1 MTIPKKITAL
11 LLALLAATPLF
22 AQDMIVRRDGT
33 IVASKV
39 MEISS
44 SEIKYK
50 KFTNPDGPL
59 YSLKVSEVLSINF
72 QNGEVER
79 FEQAAEPAPQASSA
93 PKGTPEEPLFI
104 EVGPDESNRALL
116 DRYNNSELKILKR
129 KSPNGKIMDAGY
141 TYRFGFTQNSI
152 LSNEDIEVSFSYEQ
166 TQIGQTWKTHRD
178 IKLTNKSNEVIY
190 IDLSRCFRTNLD
202 GSSHT
207 YYDGSRQ
214 MSVTNT
220 AGTGIS
226 VNLGAGIS
234 VGGGGARALTT
245 TYTNERI
252 LTIPPHS
259 HAYLSTLK
267 MINGKILS
275 GGEPLKFD
283 YFVPW
288 EVERWRVYD
297 FTEENTPGTLRYTIT
312 YSKKSDFST
321 FSQIRF
327 DQYIRQVL
335 GMKYHLIYY
344 VGELSFNRQNCL
356 FGIATA
362 NP

>member
-104 EVGPDESNRALL
+104 EVGPDADNQALL
-116 DRYNNSELKILKR
+116 DRYNGTRVYCNEKASSKILDKYHYKFGVTKNSVLSSDDVEIFFDR
-129 KSPNGKIMDAGY
+129 KYYVY
-141 TYRFGFTQNSI
+141 TS
-152 LSNEDIEVSFSYEQ
+152 SNYYYEYDIR
-166 TQIGQTWKTHRD
+166 I
-178 IKLTNKSNEVIY
+178 TNKTDQTLY
-190 IDLSRCFRTNLD
+190 FDLSKCFRINPD

-214 MSVTNT
+214 TAVTNV
-220 AGTGIS
+220 GSTGLG
-226 VNLGAGIS
+226 VHLGAGIT
-234 VGGGGARALTT
+234 VGGGAASATT
-245 TYTNERI
+245 TVYTNERI
-252 LTIPPHS
+252 LTIPPHA
-259 HAYLSTLK
+259 HAYLSTHK
-267 MINGKILS
+267 EVGREVVS
-275 GGEPLKFD
+275 TGEPL
-283 YFVPW
+283 
-288 EVERWRVYD
+288 WRR
-297 FTEENTPGTLRYTIT
+297 LRYTIPTEVQKGRIYNYTEEDSPGFIRYTLT
-312 YSKKSDFST
+312 YSKDADFST
-321 FSQIRF
+321 YSHLKMNLFIQ
-327 DQYIRQVL
+327 QVIGVSEAWSFL
-335 GMKYHLIYY
+335 LKHDKDFCI
-344 VGELSFNRQNCL
+344 VGLMAYR
-356 FGIATA
+356 
-362 NP
+362 